1 MFTGPVLVTGAAGFA
16 GSHLLDAL
24 LARGATVEGWARP
37 DTPPFYGHLPT
48 GVRWRDV
55 ELLDRTAVHHAVD
68 DLHPSVIFHLAGA
81 AHLGESWK
89 AVASTL
95 EVNVMGTEN
104 LLDADRRLGLGTS
117 IMVPGSASVYRDSVE
132 PLTESA
138 DLAPASPYAV
148 SKLAQE
154 QLAVRAA
161 HQGQRV
167 IVTRP
172 FNHIG
177 PRQAPSY
184 ATASFARQIARIE
197 RRREPPLIRVGNLAP
212 RRDLTDVRDTV
223 QAYIALV
230 ERGTPGAVYNV
241 CSGTAPRMQDV
252 LESLRRRATV
262 AVDVEVDPSRY
273 RPHDAPVVVGDH
285 GRLTSDA
292 GWRPTIP
299 LERTLDDLLAFWRE
313 VVQAEDRGRSPGSNG

>member
-1 MFTGPVLVTGAAGFA
+1 
-16 GSHLLDAL
+16 
-24 LARGATVEGWARP
+24 
-37 DTPPFYGHLPT
+37 
-48 GVRWRDV
+48 VRWRDV
-55 ELLDRTAVHHAVD
+55 ELLDRAAVHRAVD

-81 AHLGESWK
+81 AHVGESWK

-104 LLDADRRLGLGTS
+104 LLDADRRLGLGAR

-161 HQGQRV
+161 QEGQRV
-167 IVTRP
+167 VVTRP
-172 FNHIG
+172 FNHLG

-197 RRREPPLIRVGNLAP
+197 RGGERPLIRVGNLAP

-230 ERGTPGAVYNV
+230 ERGKSGVVYNV
-241 CSGTAPRMQDV
+241 CSGTAPSMQDV
-252 LESLRRRATV
+252 LDGLRRRANV
-262 AVDVEVDPSRY
+262 AVAVEVDPSRY

-285 GRLTSDA
+285 ARLTRDT
-292 GWRPTIP
+292 GWCPTIP

-313 VVQAEDRGRSPGSNG
+313 LVDAEQMGATS